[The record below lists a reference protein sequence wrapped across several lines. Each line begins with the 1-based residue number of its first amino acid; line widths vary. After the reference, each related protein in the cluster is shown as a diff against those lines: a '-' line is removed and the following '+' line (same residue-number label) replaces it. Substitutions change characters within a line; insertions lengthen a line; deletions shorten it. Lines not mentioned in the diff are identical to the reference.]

1 MPKET
6 KKISR
11 FEKVFNTIS
20 NAGMIFSGVVIFIMM
35 LYTCIEVI
43 FRNIYGY
50 SPLYAYEVSQN
61 YFMPLIVFPALAY
74 SFASGI
80 MPKVEIFTSKF
91 TKGRLRKINLVLL
104 IIESVLIFLL
114 AFYGWKYLASAID
127 KSMAFTAGGK
137 NFLLW
142 PVIVFVPVGF
152 LLVLIYVISSLIKLI
167 KSYE

>member
-1 MPKET
+1 MPK
-6 KKISR
+6 KFKRASS
-11 FEKVFNTIS
+11 FENIFNRIS
-20 NAGMIFSGVVIFIMM
+20 NAGMILSGVVIFIMM

-43 FRNIYGY
+43 FRNISGY

-80 MPKVEIFTSKF
+80 MPKVEIFTSRF
-91 TKGRLRKINLVLL
+91 TKSRLRKINIVLL
-104 IIESVLIFLL
+104 IIEAVLIFLL
-114 AFYGWKYLASAID
+114 AYYGWEYLVSAID

-137 NFLLW
+137 NFPLW

-152 LLVLIYVISSLIKLI
+152 LLVLIHVISSFIKLI
-167 KSYE
+167 KS